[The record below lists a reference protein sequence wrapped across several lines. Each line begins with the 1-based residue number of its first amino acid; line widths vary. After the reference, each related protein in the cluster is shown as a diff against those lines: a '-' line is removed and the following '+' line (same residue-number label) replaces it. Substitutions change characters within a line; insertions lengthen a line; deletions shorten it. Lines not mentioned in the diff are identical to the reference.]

1 MKAAGLN
8 SGQPA
13 FSNGAF
19 SSLFQTRCSVSVSY
33 THLIHY
39 RPETA
44 QQREENNNDIGHNH
58 GGSSVQVGKGGDD
71 QDNPRHLTGGP
82 SQIIPHGH

>member
-1 MKAAGLN
+1 MSQGLGHVVVKQQYRRDNKAQDHKKEDCLQGI
-8 SGQPA
+8 G
-13 FSNGAF
+13 
-19 SSLFQTRCSVSVSY
+19 
-33 THLIHY
+33 IHY